1 MIPKHLHYL
10 KLNQSSLT
18 KCTVT
23 PPHLNRQHSYGLRQ
37 QDGGRNASSALA
49 TVASRTASPGRKSPT
64 TTSPFPSP
72 TDRVMMMPTAER
84 RTSWEECKA
93 KRDGYISF
101 PDFDQLR
108 ESQQEKAL
116 T

>member
-1 MIPKHLHYL
+1 MAK

-37 QDGGRNASSALA
+37 DSGRNATSALA

-64 TTSPFPSP
+64 TSPFPSP
-72 TDRVMMMPTAER
+72 SDRMPSER
-84 RTSWEECKA
+84 RTSWEECKV

-108 ESQQEKAL
+108 ESQQEKP
-116 T
+116 TT